1 MKRQL
6 PVLVAMMLVFVA
18 TAPAAG
24 AGERESYAYLRESS
38 EFGWELI
45 VTGSGGNQRVRV
57 AADVIG
63 RPAISPNGT
72 KIAYAA
78 PIGDGTLGRYAIF
91 MSNVDGSG
99 RTRITNPALG
109 DRDPAWSPNGRQLAF
124 SRNLT
129 DDLNASVCCVIRVI
143 GTDGTGI
150 TGVTGSLGGRNPAW
164 SPDGTRIAYDT
175 PAGVFVADVNGTNRI
190 QLTGASGAE
199 PAWSPDGSQI
209 AYIRPLGNGT
219 ELAVRPSDG
228 GNFTVRVSSTDF
240 KIESPVWG
248 RNGQTIYYVRHRGD
262 GYLGRTAATV
272 FSQTGTASPRL
283 TFKPGADIAH
293 LSRIQRAS
301 GGCDYDGD
309 GYDDLALGVP
319 GDNPGAG
326 NAGSVNVL
334 YGDQGGLTANGAQ
347 IWNRKNTQIVGIP
360 RANAALGTAVACGD
374 FNADGFTDLA
384 AGAPGDESGRGSV
397 MVLFGS
403 ASGLTATSDQ
413 RWEQDTVGVLSAGEP
428 GDRFGTALTSGDF
441 NGDGFADL
449 AIGAPG
455 EGSARGGVNVLF
467 GGAGGLS
474 AGGDAFLQQGG
485 GGVDGIRRAGEEFGA
500 ALAAGDFDGDGIDDL
515 AIGTPGEELSGKRD
529 SGSVLVIEGSPA
541 GLDTGADNIWH
552 QDVSGVEGSAEAGD
566 RFGESVAA
574 GDFNSDGYDDLA
586 IGAPDED
593 RSDITMA
600 GSAQII
606 HGSNDGLTSSGDLRV
621 FQGVGGVNGI
631 AQEGDRFGAS
641 VAAGDFDGD
650 GYDDLAIGSPG
661 EDNEAGMASVL
672 YGSTGSIDGSR
683 DQHCRCPRQSEA
695 R

>member
-1 MKRQL
+1 M
-6 PVLVAMMLVFVA
+6 
-18 TAPAAG
+18 PAA
-24 AGERESYAYLRESS
+24 AVTTT
-38 EFGWELI
+38 
-45 VTGSGGNQRVRV
+45 VTGTT
-57 AADVIG
+57 
-63 RPAISPNGT
+63 ISP
-72 KIAYAA
+72 
-78 PIGDGTLGRYAIF
+78 
-91 MSNVDGSG
+91 
-99 RTRITNPALG
+99 
-109 DRDPAWSPNGRQLAF
+109 W
-124 SRNLT
+124 
-129 DDLNASVCCVIRVI
+129 
-143 GTDGTGI
+143 
-150 TGVTGSLGGRNPAW
+150 
-164 SPDGTRIAYDT
+164 
-175 PAGVFVADVNGTNRI
+175 
-190 QLTGASGAE
+190 
-199 PAWSPDGSQI
+199 
-209 AYIRPLGNGT
+209 
-219 ELAVRPSDG
+219 
-228 GNFTVRVSSTDF
+228 
-240 KIESPVWG
+240 VW
-248 RNGQTIYYVRHRGD
+248 
-262 GYLGRTAATV
+262 
-272 FSQTGTASPRL
+272 
-283 TFKPGADIAH
+283 
-293 LSRIQRAS
+293 
-301 GGCDYDGD
+301 
-309 GYDDLALGVP
+309 P

-403 ASGLTATSDQ
+403 ASGLTVTSDQ

-683 DQHCRCPRQSEA
+683 DQLWKLSTAGVLGNPKPGDALGIDVASGDFDGDGFLDLAIGTPGADRSGAPNSGAAHVLYGSKNRINAIGDQSWHQDKDGVPGIAAAGDALGSTA